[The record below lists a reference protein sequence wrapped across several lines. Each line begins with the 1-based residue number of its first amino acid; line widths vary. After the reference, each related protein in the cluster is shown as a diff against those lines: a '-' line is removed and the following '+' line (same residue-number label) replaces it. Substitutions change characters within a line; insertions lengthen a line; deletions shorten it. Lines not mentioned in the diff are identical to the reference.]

1 MKTIEQSKNIIAER
15 EKIMILS
22 DTLLKEIYKLPEEEQ
37 NMIYHK
43 EKRDKLTEN
52 FNKVFVFGFL
62 SDFLVDAMQ
71 YLDEEQNNEKLKS

>member
-1 MKTIEQSKNIIAER
+1 MKTVEQSKNIIAER

-22 DTLLKEIYKLPEEEQ
+22 DTLLKEIHKLPEEEQ

-43 EKRDKLTEN
+43 EKRGKLTEN

-71 YLDEEQNNEKLKS
+71 YLDEEQNNEKLKP